1 MKKIV
6 CFGDT
11 IVEMGGV
18 IELRGFAAQL
28 MDRYVRRAD
37 VLLRGFAGYTTREAL
52 RILPSAVL
60 SEHPDFVILLW
71 GAGDSALPGQIQ
83 HVPVA
88 EYRDNLQQ
96 MATAI
101 VTAGAW
107 VVFVTPPPVNERRVR
122 SRTLEHTA
130 LYAQACREVA
140 EDMRA
145 PLVDLFARIRQEPD
159 WSQTCLLE
167 GLNLSSVGMNILYEE
182 LARALDAIKPLD
194 RFERLNVDGI

>member
-1 MKKIV
+1 VKKII

-11 IVEMGGV
+11 IVEMGAV
-18 IELRGFAAQL
+18 IEIRGFAAQL

-60 SEHPDFVILLW
+60 NEHPDFVVLFW
-71 GAGDSALPGQIQ
+71 GSSDSALPGQIQ

-96 MATAI
+96 IATNI
-101 VTAGAW
+101 VMSGAW
-107 VVFVTPPPVNERRVR
+107 IVFVTPPPVNERRVR
-122 SRTLEHTA
+122 SRTMEHTA
-130 LYAQACREVA
+130 LYSQACRELA

-145 PLVDLFARIRQEPD
+145 PLVDLFARIQQEPN
-159 WSQTCLLE
+159 WSKTCLLD
-167 GLNLSSVGMNILYEE
+167 GLNLSSVGMNILYQE
-182 LARALDAIKPLD
+182 LARALDVIKPLD